1 MRPTVYDTLIFKRK
15 RLGLLTVVDRK
26 RGAAAPFFSAPS
38 RLFIYYSIDQIMA
51 EEAIKHARRVDAE
64 RMVVENE
71 IASLLPSLGA
81 AGMTGPLVD
90 G

>member
-1 MRPTVYDTLIFKRK
+1 
-15 RLGLLTVVDRK
+15 
-26 RGAAAPFFSAPS
+26 
-38 RLFIYYSIDQIMA
+38 MA